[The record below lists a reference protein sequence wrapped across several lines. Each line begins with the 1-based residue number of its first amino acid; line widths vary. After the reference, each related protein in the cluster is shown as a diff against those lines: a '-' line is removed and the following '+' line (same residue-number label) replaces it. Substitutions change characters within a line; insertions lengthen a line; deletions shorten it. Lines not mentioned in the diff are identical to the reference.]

1 MVFLLI
7 FTFDIFHAFSFF
19 FLMIRRPPR
28 STRTDTLFPYTT
40 LFRSPS
46 GRPRHSEAAARNQ
59 RTRSWLLFLVSPG
72 GSRLS
77 QRGKTM
83 DDQLALR
90 IQLFR
95 ESGQV
100 RPQVAEFVAH
110 ELDALAAEGF
120 TVTEGTSSM
129 LTSHL
134 MMALNRLLDGTP
146 IEGFPTDEQVAAEH
160 ADHTEALDRAPE
172 TASAPSR
179 ERVCQS

>member
-1 MVFLLI
+1 
-7 FTFDIFHAFSFF
+7 
-19 FLMIRRPPR
+19 
-28 STRTDTLFPYTT
+28 
-40 LFRSPS
+40 
-46 GRPRHSEAAARNQ
+46 
-59 RTRSWLLFLVSPG
+59 
-72 GSRLS
+72 
-77 QRGKTM
+77 M

-120 TVTEGTSSM
+120 TVTEDTSSM

-146 IEGFPTDEQVAAEH
+146 IEGFTTDEQVAAELT
-160 ADHTEALDRAPE
+160 DHPEALDRARALAGRAQRALGAPLPDSEINFLGLHLAVLARATPE
-172 TASAPSR
+172 RRTQP
-179 ERVCQS
+179 